1 MVYPFRRA
9 GEKLKTVAKMDTWVS
24 GQSEERTIATK
35 PSTRCYLLELPTEL
49 LLEIISHLSVIPE
62 TCLALTCK
70 RLFAISGAI
79 FRSVRFSHDFA
90 PLFHHY
96 RNGHNFVTTRWQ
108 LINILENS
116 RWWACSKC
124 LKLHSRDAFSS
135 RELRRK
141 PEDRACLL
149 GNFAGIVDLCPC
161 KKLTFR
167 DKMDLVELLKVR
179 QRSVAALQ
187 SQFGASIQ
195 QRFCWHSCSK
205 DYGPTQLHIEI
216 FPELD
221 DQDQL
226 RIKTEYRLT
235 TESGKLG
242 KEEYITPRFGCA
254 HRSVD
259 LWLSSAV
266 AYPKSYVGESGGLT
280 ALEFLRT
287 ETEKARIMMK
297 VPRLITSS
305 SSNSKSI
312 ILDSRVLRFHDSY
325 LRSGAMNYPPSHNG
339 QYPPQYLQQPQ
350 QLLYSNADS
359 NASPYEYGKPVAY
372 PQTIISPY
380 SSYGQAY
387 NIEQHQHQPQ
397 SHHQQQQQPPQQQYV
412 NPSDVFQQPLIP
424 PASSSHLAHGST
436 QYGAQPMVSVA
447 GNSNRSPA
455 VATASTSAQSTQS
468 AYQTAPTPNLG
479 NNVFNQYPQ
488 VALPA
493 HSVPSS
499 NSVAAAPP
507 VPSPKPTPLPSSSK
521 PATPV
526 PSSRAAPPVPSASKP
541 APPVQSKKPLP
552 QVLVPA
558 PSPDVQQKM
567 QRQGSKKQVQRQS
580 AQQPVQK
587 PTKPPIDYQVLLL
600 SLADE
605 YLKAAYGHG
614 TMVASSRREMEIEE
628 YYKLVATG
636 LGCLEAVLKN
646 WRLQPRMEALVRLRY
661 ARILFEETEN
671 DLEAETALSK
681 GIDLC
686 ERNRMLDLK
695 YSMQH
700 LLARMLH
707 KTNPKASLK
716 AVDGMIL
723 DVEAY
728 RHSAWEYA
736 FRFLR
741 VSLSLST
748 SAHQDSVS
756 ALQHLHKISNM
767 ANRQGDKAVAAISA
781 VIEALAHLQHG
792 TSSDAIEQ
800 AQRAVAVARSHQL
813 NDELRHIPQ
822 LSTLVQMVDICCSL
836 LEYDINQSSQKLKVM
851 QDLMDERLNDPN
863 WRADGSFSIPL
874 SGKSAG
880 PSSIDT
886 GDILQVQ
893 NGTLLLSF
901 NWLPQH
907 DLYALCYFLSSITL
921 SAKNSYDGRK
931 AEKFLQ
937 EGIRM
942 VKGSFKAPQEIAES
956 MVNANRRVDW
966 RRILYCNL
974 LLHQVFLAC
983 GRTDWDLANQTLK
996 ELRPIAEGLGDQLP
1010 DTIQRLMEYA
1020 TGALAQATGDLE
1032 AALSIFQSPRL
1043 SLSSITSKTAR
1054 NDPRRD
1060 IAILAALNTILILR
1074 DPNHPSHSNL
1084 PSSLAL
1090 VESFCKGSP
1099 NKYIQAAYYL
1109 VCATVHTEST
1119 IQTKQYLQQ
1128 ALQSA
1133 TAISNSQITCMTLT
1147 FMSWKYFR
1155 GVVGEQAEKSA
1166 RAGRAMAKK
1175 ANDRLWVSVT
1185 DEMLAETLERQGK
1198 SEEAEG
1204 VRDEGHRV
1212 MTGLPPALKRP
1223 V

>member
-9 GEKLKTVAKMDTWVS
+9 GDKLKAVAKMDTWVR
-24 GQSEERTIATK
+24 GQSEEHPTATK

-49 LLEIISHLSVIPE
+49 LLEIISHLSVMPE

-70 RLFAISGAI
+70 RLLAISGAI
-79 FRSVRFSHDFA
+79 FRSVRFSQDFA

-96 RNGHNFVTTRWQ
+96 RNGHSFVTTRWQ
-108 LINILENS
+108 LINLLENS

-124 LKLHSRDAFSS
+124 LKLHPRDAFSS

-167 DKMDLVELLKVR
+167 DKLDLVELLKVR
-179 QRSVAALQ
+179 QLSVAALQ
-187 SQFGASIQ
+187 SQFGGSIQ

-205 DYGPTQLHIEI
+205 DYGPTQLQIEI

-221 DQDQL
+221 NQDQL
-226 RIKTEYRLT
+226 KIKTEYRLT

-259 LWLSSAV
+259 LWLSS
-266 AYPKSYVGESGGLT
+266 
-280 ALEFLRT
+280 
-287 ETEKARIMMK
+287 
-297 VPRLITSS
+297 
-305 SSNSKSI
+305 
-312 ILDSRVLRFHDSY
+312 
-325 LRSGAMNYPPSHNG
+325 
-339 QYPPQYLQQPQ
+339 
-350 QLLYSNADS
+350 
-359 NASPYEYGKPVAY
+359 
-372 PQTIISPY
+372 
-380 SSYGQAY
+380 
-387 NIEQHQHQPQ
+387 
-397 SHHQQQQQPPQQQYV
+397 
-412 NPSDVFQQPLIP
+412 QPLIP
-424 PASSSHLAHGST
+424 PVSSSQIAHGST
-436 QYGAQPMVSVA
+436 QYGSQPMVSVA

-455 VATASTSAQSTQS
+455 VAAASTSAQSTQS
-468 AYQTAPTPNLG
+468 TYQAAPAPTPNLG

-493 HSVPSS
+493 PSVSTS
-499 NSVAAAPP
+499 NPVAAAPP
-507 VPSPKPTPLPSSSK
+507 VPSPKPAPLPSSSK

-526 PSSRAAPPVPSASKP
+526 PSSRAAPPVPSSSKPATPVPSSRAAPPVPSSSKP
-541 APPVQSKKPLP
+541 APPVQPKTPLP

-558 PSPDVQQKM
+558 PSPEVQQKM
-567 QRQGSKKQVQRQS
+567 QRQGPKKQVQRQN

-587 PTKPPIDYQVLLL
+587 PSNPPIDYQVLLL

-605 YLKAAYGHG
+605 YLKAAYGQG
-614 TMVASSRREMEIEE
+614 TMVALSRREMDIEE

-707 KTNPKASLK
+707 KTNPKAALK
-716 AVDGMIL
+716 AVDGMIQ

-741 VSLSLST
+741 VSLSLSA
-748 SAHQDSVS
+748 SAHQDPVS

-767 ANRQGDKAVAAISA
+767 ANRHGDKAVAAMSA

-836 LEYDINQSSQKLKVM
+836 LEYDVNQSSQKLKVM
-851 QDLMDERLNDPN
+851 QDLMDERLSDPN
-863 WRADGSFSIPL
+863 WHADGSFSIPL
-874 SGKSAG
+874 SGRSAG

-921 SAKNSYDGRK
+921 SSKNSYDGRK

-942 VKGSFKAPQEIAES
+942 VKGSFKAPQEITES
-956 MVNANRRVDW
+956 M
-966 RRILYCNL
+966 
-974 LLHQVFLAC
+974 VFLAC

-996 ELRPIAEGLGDQLP
+996 ELRPIAEELGDQLP
-1010 DTIQRLMEYA
+1010 DTIQCLMEYA
-1020 TGALAQATGDLE
+1020 TGALAQATGDLK
-1032 AALSIFQSPRL
+1032 AALSIFQSPLL

-1074 DPNHPSHSNL
+1074 DPDHPSHSNL
-1084 PSSLAL
+1084 PSALSL

-1109 VCATVHTEST
+1109 VCATVQTEST

-1212 MTGLPPALKRP
+1212 MTGLPSALKRP

>member
-9 GEKLKTVAKMDTWVS
+9 GEKLKTVAKMDTWVR
-24 GQSEERTIATK
+24 GQSEEQTTATK
-35 PSTRCYLLELPTEL
+35 PPTRCYLLELPTEL

-79 FRSVRFSHDFA
+79 FRSVRFNQDFA

-124 LKLHSRDAFSS
+124 LKLHPRDAFSS
-135 RELRRK
+135 RELKRK

-195 QRFCWHSCSK
+195 QRFCWHSCTK
-205 DYGPTQLHIEI
+205 DYGPTQLQIEI
-216 FPELD
+216 YPELD

-254 HRSVD
+254 HR
-259 LWLSSAV
+259 
-266 AYPKSYVGESGGLT
+266 
-280 ALEFLRT
+280 
-287 ETEKARIMMK
+287 
-297 VPRLITSS
+297 
-305 SSNSKSI
+305 
-312 ILDSRVLRFHDSY
+312 Y

-397 SHHQQQQQPPQQQYV
+397 SHHQQQQPQQQPQQQYV
-412 NPSDVFQQPLIP
+412 NPSDVFHQPLIP
-424 PASSSHLAHGST
+424 PASSSQLAHGST

-455 VATASTSAQSTQS
+455 VATASTSAQSTPAQSTQS

-479 NNVFNQYPQ
+479 NNVFNQYSQ

-493 HSVPSS
+493 PSVPSS

-507 VPSPKPTPLPSSSK
+507 VPSPKPAPPPSSSK

-526 PSSRAAPPVPSASKP
+526 PSSRPAPPVPSASKP
-541 APPVQSKKPLP
+541 APPVQAKKPLP

-558 PSPDVQQKM
+558 PSPEVQQKM
-567 QRQGSKKQVQRQS
+567 PRQGSKKQVQRQN

-614 TMVASSRREMEIEE
+614 TMVALSRREMEIEK

-748 SAHQDSVS
+748 PAHQDSVS

-836 LEYDINQSSQKLKVM
+836 LEYDVNQSSQKLKVM

-874 SGKSAG
+874 SGRSAG

-956 MVNANRRVDW
+956 MV
-966 RRILYCNL
+966 
-974 LLHQVFLAC
+974 FLAC

-996 ELRPIAEGLGDQLP
+996 ELRPIAEELGDQLP

-1032 AALSIFQSPRL
+1032 AALSIFQSPLL

-1074 DPNHPSHSNL
+1074 DPSHPSHSNL
-1084 PSSLAL
+1084 PSALAL

-1109 VCATVHTEST
+1109 VCATVQTEST

>member
-9 GEKLKTVAKMDTWVS
+9 GEKLKTVAKMNTWVR
-24 GQSEERTIATK
+24 GQSEEQPTATS

-70 RLFAISGAI
+70 RLFAICGAI
-79 FRSVRFSHDFA
+79 FRSVRFSQDFA

-124 LKLHSRDAFSS
+124 LKLHPRGAFSS

-141 PEDRACLL
+141 PEDRACML

-167 DKMDLVELLKVR
+167 DKLDLVELLKVR
-179 QRSVAALQ
+179 QRSIAALE
-187 SQFGASIQ
+187 SQFGAGVQ

-205 DYGPTQLHIEI
+205 DYGPTQLQIEI

-221 DQDQL
+221 DEDQL
-226 RIKTEYRLT
+226 KIKTEYRLT

-259 LWLSSAV
+259 LWLSS
-266 AYPKSYVGESGGLT
+266 
-280 ALEFLRT
+280 
-287 ETEKARIMMK
+287 
-297 VPRLITSS
+297 
-305 SSNSKSI
+305 
-312 ILDSRVLRFHDSY
+312 
-325 LRSGAMNYPPSHNG
+325 
-339 QYPPQYLQQPQ
+339 
-350 QLLYSNADS
+350 
-359 NASPYEYGKPVAY
+359 
-372 PQTIISPY
+372 
-380 SSYGQAY
+380 
-387 NIEQHQHQPQ
+387 
-397 SHHQQQQQPPQQQYV
+397 
-412 NPSDVFQQPLIP
+412 QPLIP
-424 PASSSHLAHGST
+424 PASSSQLAHGST
-436 QYGAQPMVSVA
+436 QYGAQPVVFVA
-447 GNSNRSPA
+447 GNSNRSQA
-455 VATASTSAQSTQS
+455 VAATSTSAQSKQS

-493 HSVPSS
+493 PSVPSS
-499 NSVAAAPP
+499 NPVAAAPP
-507 VPSPKPTPLPSSSK
+507 VPSPKPAPLPSSSK
-521 PATPV
+521 PATSV
-526 PSSRAAPPVPSASKP
+526 PSSRAAPPVPSSSKP
-541 APPVQSKKPLP
+541 APPVPASKPLP
-552 QVLVPA
+552 QVLIPA
-558 PSPDVQQKM
+558 PSPEVQQKM
-567 QRQGSKKQVQRQS
+567 QRQGSKKQVQRQN

-587 PTKPPIDYQVLLL
+587 PSKPPIDYQVLLL

-605 YLKAAYGHG
+605 YLKAAHGHG
-614 TMVASSRREMEIEE
+614 TMVALSRQEMDIEE

-636 LGCLEAVLKN
+636 LGCLEAVLKV
-646 WRLQPRMEALVRLRY
+646 WVAAVPIITIALIGGYSLEWKLLLIYVSELLTILQ
-661 ARILFEETEN
+661 
-671 DLEAETALSK
+671 
-681 GIDLC
+681 
-686 ERNRMLDLK
+686 NRMLDLK

-716 AVDGMIL
+716 AVDGMIQ

-741 VSLSLST
+741 VSLSLSA

-767 ANRQGDKAVAAISA
+767 ANRQGDKAVAAMSA

-836 LEYDINQSSQKLKVM
+836 LEYDVNQSSQKLKVM

-874 SGKSAG
+874 SGRSAG

-921 SAKNSYDGRK
+921 SSRNSYDGRK

-942 VKGSFKAPQEIAES
+942 IKGSFKAPQEVAES
-956 MVNANRRVDW
+956 M
-966 RRILYCNL
+966 
-974 LLHQVFLAC
+974 VFLAC

-996 ELRPIAEGLGDQLP
+996 ELRPIAEELGDQLP
-1010 DTIQRLMEYA
+1010 DTIQCLMEYA
-1020 TGALAQATGDLE
+1020 TGALAQATGDLK
-1032 AALSIFQSPRL
+1032 AALSIFQSPLL
-1043 SLSSITSKTAR
+1043 SMASTTSKTAR

-1074 DPNHPSHSNL
+1074 DPDHPSHSDL
-1084 PSSLAL
+1084 PSALSL

-1109 VCATVHTEST
+1109 VCATVQTEST

-1155 GVVGEQAEKSA
+1155 GVVGEQSEKSA

-1185 DEMLAETLERQGK
+1185 DEILAETLERQGK
-1198 SEEAEG
+1198 SEEAKG

-1212 MTGLPPALKRP
+1212 MTGLPSALKRP
-1223 V
+1223 L

>member
-1 MVYPFRRA
+1 
-9 GEKLKTVAKMDTWVS
+9 
-24 GQSEERTIATK
+24 
-35 PSTRCYLLELPTEL
+35 
-49 LLEIISHLSVIPE
+49 
-62 TCLALTCK
+62 
-70 RLFAISGAI
+70 
-79 FRSVRFSHDFA
+79 
-90 PLFHHY
+90 
-96 RNGHNFVTTRWQ
+96 
-108 LINILENS
+108 
-116 RWWACSKC
+116 
-124 LKLHSRDAFSS
+124 
-135 RELRRK
+135 
-141 PEDRACLL
+141 
-149 GNFAGIVDLCPC
+149 
-161 KKLTFR
+161 
-167 DKMDLVELLKVR
+167 
-179 QRSVAALQ
+179 
-187 SQFGASIQ
+187 
-195 QRFCWHSCSK
+195 
-205 DYGPTQLHIEI
+205 
-216 FPELD
+216 
-221 DQDQL
+221 
-226 RIKTEYRLT
+226 
-235 TESGKLG
+235 
-242 KEEYITPRFGCA
+242 
-254 HRSVD
+254 
-259 LWLSSAV
+259 
-266 AYPKSYVGESGGLT
+266 
-280 ALEFLRT
+280 
-287 ETEKARIMMK
+287 MMK

-387 NIEQHQHQPQ
+387 NIEQHQQQPQ
-397 SHHQQQQQPPQQQYV
+397 SHHQQQQQQPPQQQYV

-455 VATASTSAQSTQS
+455 VATASTSAQSIQS

-552 QVLVPA
+552 QILVPA

-681 GIDLC
+681 G
-686 ERNRMLDLK
+686 NRMLDLK

-1060 IAILAALNTILILR
+1060 IAILATLNTILILR

>member
-9 GEKLKTVAKMDTWVS
+9 GEKLKTVAKMDTWVR
-24 GQSEERTIATK
+24 GQSEERSTVTK
-35 PSTRCYLLELPTEL
+35 RSTRCYLLELPTEL

-79 FRSVRFSHDFA
+79 FRSVRFSQDFA

-124 LKLHSRDAFSS
+124 LKLHPRDAFSS

-141 PEDRACLL
+141 PEDRACML

-205 DYGPTQLHIEI
+205 DYGPTQLQIEI

-226 RIKTEYRLT
+226 KIKTEYRLT

-266 AYPKSYVGESGGLT
+266 AHTESYVGESGGLT

-287 ETEKARIMMK
+287 ETEKARITMK
-297 VPRLITSS
+297 GIWFDNIFVL
-305 SSNSKSI
+305 NSKSI
-312 ILDSRVLRFHDSY
+312 ILDSRALRFHDSY

-397 SHHQQQQQPPQQQYV
+397 SHHQQQQPPQQQPQQQYV

-468 AYQTAPTPNLG
+468 SYQTAPTPNPG

-488 VALPA
+488 IALPA
-493 HSVPSS
+493 HSGPSS

-526 PSSRAAPPVPSASKP
+526 PPSRAAPPVPSASKP

-558 PSPDVQQKM
+558 PSPEVQQKM
-567 QRQGSKKQVQRQS
+567 QRQGPKKQVQRQN

-605 YLKAAYGHG
+605 YLKAAYSHG
-614 TMVASSRREMEIEE
+614 TMVALSRREMEIEE

-836 LEYDINQSSQKLKVM
+836 LEYDVNQSSQKLKVM
-851 QDLMDERLNDPN
+851 QDLMDERLNDSN

-956 MVNANRRVDW
+956 MV
-966 RRILYCNL
+966 
-974 LLHQVFLAC
+974 FLAC
-983 GRTDWDLANQTLK
+983 GRTDWDMANQTLK
-996 ELRPIAEGLGDQLP
+996 ELRPIAEELGDQLP

-1020 TGALAQATGDLE
+1020 TGALAQATGDLQ
-1032 AALSIFQSPRL
+1032 AALSIFQSPLL

-1084 PSSLAL
+1084 PSALAL

-1109 VCATVHTEST
+1109 VCATVQTEST